1 MKTAGS
7 SEMLIPICQTARV
20 QVTKI
25 HNPVQYITPQLLD
38 FLKVTAN
45 TDNYSE
51 LRSIAKVV
59 HVQLHCHK
67 PTGCKLV
74 DPSS

>member
-1 MKTAGS
+1 MKPAGS
-7 SEMLIPICQTARV
+7 SVVLISICQTAWV
-20 QVTKI
+20 QVTEI
-25 HNPVQYITPQLLD
+25 HNPVQYIMPQLLD
-38 FLKVTAN
+38 FLKVTASTN
-45 TDNYSE
+45 KYSE

-59 HVQLHCHK
+59 YVQVHRHK